1 MNLSI
6 ESVRLTLVGV
16 ILIILFILGTYFRS
30 KRENQV
36 YQNLGT
42 LVYFIAMLNGVVL
55 VTIDYFIQRLGL
67 NTFIYALTLLL
78 LIDGYLLFYIA
89 SKLSG
94 KNKPG
99 KR

>member
-30 KRENQV
+30 KRENQA

-89 SKLSG
+89 SKLNG